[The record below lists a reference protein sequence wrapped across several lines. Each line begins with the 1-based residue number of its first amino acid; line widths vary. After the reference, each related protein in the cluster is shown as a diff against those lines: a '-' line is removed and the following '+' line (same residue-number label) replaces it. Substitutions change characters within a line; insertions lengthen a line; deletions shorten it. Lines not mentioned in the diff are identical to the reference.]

1 MDIQYQVRAKI
12 ALYAIKA
19 VIIYE
24 INEFYTICILRKP
37 HYDKQLPNWFLI
49 RTTINSALDYLK
61 RIGYIEIIREI
72 SLTTPTILNDVI
84 MEKFQLKN
92 LSLYGLST
100 LNYRDTVVV
109 DDLLDN
115 NVTVKTIILK
125 LNASLD
131 TLGVGADY
139 DVSMKFL
146 SIFPLRIKSRISI
159 AFNNINIHLI
169 LIINNRNKNYKI
181 QHLELHWCF
190 SRLNNENEYHLIESI
205 NVIDSW

>member
-1 MDIQYQVRAKI
+1 MKRSFLFVVLFCIFC
-12 ALYAIKA
+12 IK
-19 VIIYE
+19 
-24 INEFYTICILRKP
+24 NGNL
-37 HYDKQLPNWFLI
+37 KQDYFTGFLI
-49 RTTINSALDYLK
+49 RTTLNSALDYLK

-146 SIFPLRIKSRISI
+146 SILPLRIKSRIRFGSLLI
-159 AFNNINIHLI
+159 VYNI
-169 LIINNRNKNYKI
+169 
-181 QHLELHWCF
+181 
-190 SRLNNENEYHLIESI
+190 
-205 NVIDSW
+205 